1 MSTPFRIRLHL
12 CLAVLLTASPF
23 AANAADPMPANKP
36 LRLLV
41 GYAPASGA
49 DVVARLLANQLQQSF
64 KAGVI
69 VENKPGAGGV
79 LAAQEVMRA
88 TPDGHTLMLA
98 AMPQMA
104 ILPVISKVPYSVE
117 KDFVPVSQVVGTDLV
132 LVTNPQRVPSG
143 SMQEFAA
150 WAKKQS
156 RLFFGTPGPGTVGHF
171 GAYLLADAVGV
182 QVEPVHFRST
192 GDQVAALL
200 SGDIQAQFFSYA
212 AAASLAKAGKVK
224 ALMTTSPTRSAMF
237 PDTPT
242 STEVGYPGL
251 LFTSWYGVFAP
262 AGTPPQVIDKLNA
275 EIVNATQDPDTRAKL
290 EGAGLRVTGT
300 SRAAF
305 TQLLNEDIKRWGEVV
320 RATGFK
326 Q

>member
-1 MSTPFRIRLHL
+1 MSMPFRMRLHL
-12 CLAVLLTASPF
+12 SLAALLAASPL
-23 AANAADPMPANKP
+23 AANASGPTSTNRP

-104 ILPVISKVPYSVE
+104 ILPTISKVPYSVE

-156 RLFFGTPGPGTVGHF
+156 RLFFGTPGPGTVG
-171 GAYLLADAVGV
+171 
-182 QVEPVHFRST
+182 
-192 GDQVAALL
+192 
-200 SGDIQAQFFSYA
+200 
-212 AAASLAKAGKVK
+212 
-224 ALMTTSPTRSAMF
+224 SPRF
-237 PDTPT
+237 
-242 STEVGYPGL
+242 
-251 LFTSWYGVFAP
+251 
-262 AGTPPQVIDKLNA
+262 QCNK
-275 EIVNATQDPDTRAKL
+275 
-290 EGAGLRVTGT
+290 
-300 SRAAF
+300 
-305 TQLLNEDIKRWGEVV
+305 
-320 RATGFK
+320 
-326 Q
+326 